1 MSNFELIDDYLT
13 NRLNELDRKSFEKQ
27 MASDPALKAGVELQR
42 EIIQG
47 LKAARI
53 AELKA
58 ILNKVPIANPTIF
71 FSPLRIAAG
80 LIGTAVL
87 ATGLYLYSEKNGNFN
102 PNQISSSLVDSI
114 RQSEQN
120 NSEVQVDSLVNNAN
134 DDIKIDRKAE
144 NSDTKNN
151 DVHVNEN
158 PKESKPAIDLLDPT
172 DDLTE
177 NNNDKVLENSAAIVP
192 AITIA
197 SIEVSV
203 NSAERKYKSHYQ
215 FVNGKLVLYGNFDN
229 GLYEIIEVNGQASR
243 SLFLYYKTI
252 YYLLD
257 ESKKEITLLKE
268 ISDPV
273 LLQKLNT
280 FQSN

>member
-13 NRLNELDRKSFEKQ
+13 NRLNEQDRKSFEKQ
-27 MASDPALKAGVELQR
+27 MASDPALKADVELQR

-87 ATGLYLYSEKNGNFN
+87 ATGIYLYSEKNGDFN

-120 NSEVQVDSLVNNAN
+120 NSEVQVDSIVNNVN
-134 DDIKIDRKAE
+134 DDVKIERKIE
-144 NSDTKNN
+144 NSETKNN
-151 DVHVNEN
+151 DVQVNEK
-158 PKESKPAIDLLDPT
+158 PKENKPAIDLLDPT

-177 NNNDKVLENSAAIVP
+177 NNDDKVLENSAAKVP
-192 AITIA
+192 AIAIA

-215 FVNGKLVLYGNFDN
+215 FVNGKLVLYGNFDS

-243 SLFLYYKTI
+243 SLFLYYKTV

-257 ESKKEITLLKE
+257 ESKKEVTLLKE

>member
-13 NRLNELDRKSFEKQ
+13 NRLNEQDRKSFEKQ
-27 MASDPALKAGVELQR
+27 MASDPALKADVELQR

-87 ATGLYLYSEKNGNFN
+87 ATGIYLYSEKNGDFN

-120 NSEVQVDSLVNNAN
+120 NSEVQVDSIVNNVN
-134 DDIKIDRKAE
+134 DDVKIERKIE
-144 NSDTKNN
+144 NSETKNN
-151 DVHVNEN
+151 DVHVNEK
-158 PKESKPAIDLLDPT
+158 PKENKPAIDLLDPT

-177 NNNDKVLENSAAIVP
+177 NNDDKVLENSAAKVP
-192 AITIA
+192 AIAIA

-215 FVNGKLVLYGNFDN
+215 FINGKLVLYGNFDS

-243 SLFLYYKTI
+243 SLFLYYKTV

-257 ESKKEITLLKE
+257 ESKKEVTLLKE

>member
-13 NRLNELDRKSFEKQ
+13 NRLNEQDRKSFEKH
-27 MASDPALKAGVELQR
+27 MASDPALKADVELQK

-58 ILNKVPIANPTIF
+58 TLNKVPIATPTIF

-87 ATGLYLYSEKNGNFN
+87 ATGIYLYSEKNGDFN

-120 NSEVQVDSLVNNAN
+120 DSEVQIDSIINNVNE
-134 DDIKIDRKAE
+134 DVEIDRKVE
-144 NSDTKNN
+144 NSETKNN
-151 DVHVNEN
+151 DVPVNEKQ
-158 PKESKPAIDLLDPT
+158 KENKPAIDLLDPT

-177 NNNDKVLENSAAIVP
+177 NDNDKVLENSTPKVP
-192 AITIA
+192 AIAIA

-243 SLFLYYKTI
+243 SLFLYYKTV

-257 ESKKEITLLKE
+257 ESKKEVTLLKE

>member
-13 NRLNELDRKSFEKQ
+13 NRLNEQDRKSFEKQ
-27 MASDPALKAGVELQR
+27 MASDPALKADVELQR

-87 ATGLYLYSEKNGNFN
+87 ATGIYLYSEKNGDFN

-120 NSEVQVDSLVNNAN
+120 NSEVQVDSIVNNVN
-134 DDIKIDRKAE
+134 DDVKIERKIE
-144 NSDTKNN
+144 NSETKNN
-151 DVHVNEN
+151 DVHVNEK
-158 PKESKPAIDLLDPT
+158 PKENKPAIDLLDPT

-177 NNNDKVLENSAAIVP
+177 NNDDKVLENSAAKVP
-192 AITIA
+192 AIAIA

-215 FVNGKLVLYGNFDN
+215 FVNGKLVLYGNFDS

-243 SLFLYYKTI
+243 SLFLYYKTV

-257 ESKKEITLLKE
+257 ESKKEVTLLKE